1 MKLATLDLDTLRT
14 LVTAHDLG
22 GHGQA
27 AERLGRTPSAISL
40 QMKRLQHAVGATL
53 FRKNGRSLLL
63 TEAGEIV
70 LRYARQMLALN
81 DDLLHTLRGASLTGS
96 VRLGF
101 SQDFAETVLPA
112 VLAQFAKLYPLVTIE
127 IRIEGNAAL
136 VEAVEKDQLDLAL
149 AIGQPDRASAEL
161 LGELEL
167 VWIAGGEFNVR
178 KGQPLPLLLLGPQCA
193 IRKEMIRKLDQAG
206 IAWRIAAVSPS
217 LAGLWASA
225 AGGLGITAR
234 SRLGLPANL
243 ACGPLM
249 FGLPPL
255 KRLPVTLHGP
265 TGASNQALRH
275 LCAIISQVVAAVL
288 PEENTVARS
297 RHLTHRRLA
306 KDSRITPAI
315 STRRAP
321 GVK

>member
-1 MKLATLDLDTLRT
+1 MKLTTLDLDTLRT
-14 LVTAHDLG
+14 LVTARDLG
-22 GHGQA
+22 SYGQA

-40 QMKRLQHAVGATL
+40 QMKRLQHTVGATL

-81 DDLLHTLRGASLTGS
+81 DELLHTLRGASLAGS

-101 SQDFAETVLPA
+101 SQDFADTVLPA
-112 VLAQFAKLYPLVTIE
+112 VLAQFTRLYPLVMIE
-127 IRIEGNAAL
+127 VRIEGNAAL

-149 AIGQPDRASAEL
+149 TIGYSDRASAEL

-167 VWIAGGEFNVR
+167 VWIAGCEFNVR
-178 KGQPLPLLLLGPQCA
+178 KDQPLPLVLLGPQCA

-206 IAWRIAAVSPS
+206 IPWRIAAVSPS

-234 SRLGLPANL
+234 SRLGMPANL
-243 ACGPLM
+243 ACDPLM
-249 FGLPPL
+249 FDLPPL
-255 KRLPVTLHGP
+255 KRLPVTLHAP
-265 TGASNQALRH
+265 TGSSNRSLRH
-275 LCAIISQVVAAVL
+275 LRAIISQAVAAVL
-288 PEENTVARS
+288 PKENTVARS

-306 KDSRITPAI
+306 MNSQITPVI
-315 STRRAP
+315 STRRP
-321 GVK
+321 SGMK